1 MRTLAARASHAYLEL
16 MKTTRAAAAV
26 VGRAL
31 LLTSLLCVVLVLAIW
46 TAGPELAFAIFSA
59 ILILSPLVWLPRV
72 PASVPVTS
80 RRRRIPARAPPIF

>member
-1 MRTLAARASHAYLEL
+1 
-16 MKTTRAAAAV
+16 MKKTRATAAV

-46 TAGPELAFAIFSA
+46 TAGPVLAFAIFSA
-59 ILILSPLVWLPRV
+59 ILIFSPLVWFPRV
-72 PASVPVTS
+72 PVAVPVTP